1 MIQDYHNID
10 SDVTKSHTMF
20 GPNIT
25 SNRGNTMRHN
35 LDRMVMDYVA
45 LSKDFLKSHHFVT
58 IVADV
63 MFVNGAP
70 FLIIMS
76 RGIKFV
82 TIEHAPT
89 NTAKQ
94 FSKS

>member
-1 MIQDYHNID
+1 MLLTSQILTPCLVQTLI
-10 SDVTKSHTMF
+10 VT
-20 GPNIT
+20 G
-25 SNRGNTMRHN
+25 GHN

-45 LSKDFLKSHHFVT
+45 LPKDFLKSHHFVT
-58 IVADV
+58 IFADV

-76 RGIKFV
+76 PGVKFV
-82 TIEHAPT
+82 NLKHVPT
-89 NTAKQ
+89 NTANK